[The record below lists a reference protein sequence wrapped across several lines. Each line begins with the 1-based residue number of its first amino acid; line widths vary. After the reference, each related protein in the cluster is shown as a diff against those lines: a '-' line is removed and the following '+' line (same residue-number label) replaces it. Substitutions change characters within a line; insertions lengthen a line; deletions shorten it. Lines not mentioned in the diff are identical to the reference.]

1 MQIPEFIERKIKSA
15 FEELTEKLADE
26 LATEYG
32 EDMPA
37 GALAFEMMSAEMFLQ
52 NQWREY
58 CKQKAA
64 EHRLHADV
72 GDSADLQ
79 AVSCASA
86 LSTSQSVA

>member
-1 MQIPEFIERKIKSA
+1 MQIPEFIACKIESA

-26 LATEYG
+26 LAKEQG

-52 NQWREY
+52 NQWRKY

-64 EHRLHADV
+64 EHRVHPTAAGV
-72 GDSADLQ
+72 PASADN
-79 AVSCASA
+79 SESGGG
-86 LSTSQSVA
+86 

>member
-1 MQIPEFIERKIKSA
+1 MQIPEFIARKIESA

-26 LATEYG
+26 LAKEYG
-32 EDMPA
+32 EEMPT

-64 EHRLHADV
+64 EHRVYLTAAGV
-72 GDSADLQ
+72 ESAGE
-79 AVSCASA
+79 VEHSGGK
-86 LSTSQSVA
+86 

>member
-1 MQIPEFIERKIKSA
+1 MVAHAANANRSAARRERYHMQIPEFIARKIESA

-26 LATEYG
+26 LAKEHG
-32 EDMPA
+32 EDMPT

-64 EHRLHADV
+64 EHR
-72 GDSADLQ
+72 G
-79 AVSCASA
+79 
-86 LSTSQSVA
+86 